1 MTGDRFAPA
10 RHIFDGCGSAG
21 CAVRRCAAPWLH
33 GLALALWLL
42 PSSAL
47 GSAVAATPYVPV
59 PPVTLAAA
67 WSSYHGNVSNNA
79 LFAEPGRAPVRWRS
93 AAVQDQ
99 AFAMSI
105 AGDAVYVAGAGNTH
119 AIYALNRANGQVV
132 WAQILNNI
140 IMTQPIVAAGRV
152 FVGAGNNYMQQDPV
166 RDWTTV
172 IRGTEGNAVYALDAA
187 SGTMLWMLPLEGE
200 AMPTPTYID
209 GLLYVVTGERRFLA
223 IDAGTGRIV
232 WSLRLP
238 SYVSMSSPVRDGNL
252 LLFGGAHPYAEYAV
266 DIAARAIAWRHAFV
280 PGAGLVVTGAVDD
293 CSGAVSRHVLFCTA
307 TVSKKGVALSGG
319 SPVRQIAF
327 ALNTATGATVWQR
340 DEGAGVLPNSFA
352 AGVPT
357 VRDGVV
363 YLPTPV
369 SHGLE
374 ARDAS
379 TGRLLWRAVLDAV
392 SRSAPV
398 VDGTVLFTA
407 DDAGTVYQFD
417 APSGRLR
424 HRMRIGGGVSNV
436 GVVLDSGTLYV
447 PNTLGGVVDAI
458 PQGMFTGAG
467 TVDIMPPFGPLTTLT
482 GASPCG

>member
-1 MTGDRFAPA
+1 MGERFAL
-10 RHIFDGCGSAG
+10 AG
-21 CAVRRCAAPWLH
+21 RVLGMFGTAVWAMRRRGASPWLG
-33 GLALALWLL
+33 GLVLALWLL
-42 PSSAL
+42 PPCVPT
-47 GSAVAATPYVPV
+47 SAVAATRHAPAPSVAP
-59 PPVTLAAA
+59 TAT

-79 LFAEPGRAPVRWRS
+79 LFTEPGRAPVRWRS

-99 AFAMSI
+99 AFAISI
-105 AGDAVYVAGAGNTH
+105 VGDTVYVAGAGNTH
-119 AIYALNRANGQVV
+119 AIYALNRANGQIA

-166 RDWTTV
+166 RDWNTV
-172 IRGTEGNAVYALDAA
+172 TRGTGGSAVYALDAA
-187 SGTMLWMLPLEGE
+187 SGAVLWTLPLRGE

-223 IDAGTGRIV
+223 IDARTGRIV

-266 DIAARAIAWRHAFV
+266 DIAARGIAWRHTFA
-280 PGAGLVVTGAVDD
+280 PDAGLAVTGAVDD
-293 CSGAVSRHVLFCTA
+293 CSGAVDRHVLFCSA
-307 TVSKKGVALSGG
+307 TVSKGTTLFGGAL
-319 SPVRQIAF
+319 VRQIAF
-327 ALNTATGATVWQR
+327 ALNTATGATVWQQ
-340 DEGAGVLPNSFA
+340 DEGAGKLPNAFA

-398 VDGTVLFTA
+398 VDGSVLFTA

-417 APSGRLR
+417 ARTGRLR

-436 GVVLDSGTLYV
+436 GVVLDNGTLYI

-458 PQGMFTGAG
+458 PQTVFTGAG
-467 TVDIMPPFGPLTTLT
+467 AVDITPPFGPLATLT
-482 GASPCG
+482 GMSSCG

>member
-1 MTGDRFAPA
+1 MRGERFASTPV
-10 RHIFDGCGSAG
+10 RRIFDRRGAAG
-21 CAVRRCAAPWLH
+21 WAVRRH

-42 PSSAL
+42 PL
-47 GSAVAATPYVPV
+47 CVLRSAVAASPHIPV
-59 PPVTLAAA
+59 PPVASSAA

-79 LFAEPGRAPVRWRS
+79 LFAEPGRATVRWRS
-93 AAVQDQ
+93 ATVQDQ

-105 AGDAVYVAGAGNTH
+105 VGDTVYVAGAGNTH
-119 AIYALNRANGQVV
+119 AVYALNRANGQIT

-166 RDWTTV
+166 RDWSTV
-172 IRGTEGNAVYALDAA
+172 TRGTEGSAVYALDAA
-187 SGTMLWMLPLEGE
+187 SGAVLWTLPLRGE

-223 IDAGTGRIV
+223 IDAGTGRIA

-266 DIAARAIAWRHAFV
+266 DIVARAIAWRHDFTTA
-280 PGAGLVVTGAVDD
+280 AGLAVTGAVDD
-293 CSGAVSRHVLFCTA
+293 CSGAVYRHVLFCSA
-307 TVSKKGVALSGG
+307 TVSKDATPFGG
-319 SPVRQIAF
+319 EPVRQIAF

-340 DEGAGVLPNSFA
+340 DEGAGLLPNFFA

-357 VRDGVV
+357 ARDGVL

-369 SHGLE
+369 SRGLE

-379 TGRLLWRAVLDAV
+379 TGRLLWRAGLDAV

-398 VDGTVLFTA
+398 VDGTALFTA

-417 APSGRLR
+417 APTGRLR

-436 GVVLDSGTLYV
+436 GVVLDSGTLYI

-458 PQGMFTGAG
+458 PQGVFTGAG
-467 TVDIMPPFGPLTTLT
+467 TMDITPPFGPLTILT